1 MATGIARSPGKLIS
15 NCAVIIKPRVSILEN
30 CRNFENKECSNFIE
44 GTSPLKFDVTYAS
57 TNLSTTQALQCTN
70 PTDNWIAGQST
81 DQSGDEGTGQDWRHK
96 IGRGKIATN
105 QDWRIGPKQKEQV
118 EAQDCLSVE
127 AACEQEKSNT

>member
-1 MATGIARSPGKLIS
+1 MATGIARSPGKLIP
-15 NCAVIIKPRVSILEN
+15 NRAVIIKHGVSILEN

-70 PTDNWIAGQST
+70 PTANWIAGQST

-118 EAQDCLSVE
+118 EAQEYLRKE
-127 AACEQEKSNT
+127 AACEQEQSNT